1 MSLADVVSDMVTRKT
16 AETVAT
22 ALVGAVVREAASR
35 IGPDKVG
42 LARTLVDSALDVVPV
57 EVLRQML
64 DDAAVRR
71 ANAIADAAE
80 DAKHGP

>member
-1 MSLADVVSDMVTRKT
+1 MSLADVVSEMVTRKT

-22 ALVGAVVREAASR
+22 ALVGAVVREAAQR

-42 LARTLVDSALDVVPV
+42 LARTLVDAALDHVPV
-57 EVLRQML
+57 DVLRQML

-71 ANAIADAAE
+71 ANAIADKGE
-80 DAKHGP
+80 EAKFGP

>member
-1 MSLADVVSDMVTRKT
+1 MSFDDVLAQLAASRA

-42 LARTLVDSALDVVPV
+42 LARALVDSALDVVPV

-71 ANAIADAAE
+71 ANAIADTAE
-80 DAKHGP
+80 GAKFGP